1 MNDPITVIEGD
12 TCTRGYDGSQCSG
25 EVFDRTSR
33 SGLTVAP
40 ICEGHA
46 AELDATLD
54 GIAERYPEINHP
66 AGCYCYGCSE
76 GSY

>member
-1 MNDPITVIEGD
+1 MSHETMIIEGD
-12 TCTRGYDGSQCSG
+12 TCGRGYDGSPCSG
-25 EVFDRTSR
+25 EVFMRTSR

-46 AELDATLD
+46 QELDRTLD
-54 GIAERYPEINHP
+54 GIANRYPEINHP
-66 AGCYCYGCSE
+66 GGCGCYGCSE

>member
-1 MNDPITVIEGD
+1 MTEPFTVIEGD
-12 TCTRGYDGSQCSG
+12 TCSRDHEVTPCRG

-46 AELDATLD
+46 AELDESLD
-54 GIAERYPEINHP
+54 QVAERYPEILHSD
-66 AGCYCYGCSE
+66 GCGCYGCSD
-76 GSY
+76 GSW

>member
-1 MNDPITVIEGD
+1 MSDYVTVIEGD
-12 TCTRGYDGSQCSG
+12 TCSRDYQDTPCRG
-25 EVFDRTSR
+25 EVFDRVSR

-46 AELDATLD
+46 EELDRVLD
-54 GIAERYPEINHP
+54 GITNRYPEVNHP
-66 AGCYCYGCSE
+66 GGCGCYGCSE